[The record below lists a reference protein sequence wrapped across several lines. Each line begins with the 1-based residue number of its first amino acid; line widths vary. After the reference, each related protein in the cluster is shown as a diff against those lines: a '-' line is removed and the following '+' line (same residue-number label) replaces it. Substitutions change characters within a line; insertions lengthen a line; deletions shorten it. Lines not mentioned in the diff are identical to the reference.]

1 MEFEFKDMIKMEINT
16 CKKITVEGMGEVTVL
31 KVPRGWVYFYANT
44 STFVPERDKRR
55 SFGGPGQ
62 GQGFRGG
69 FNRDS
74 ARPLNES

>member
-16 CKKITVEGMGEVTVL
+16 CRKINVEGMGEVTVL

-55 SFGGPGQ
+55 SFGQ
-62 GQGFRGG
+62 QQGFRGG
-69 FNRDS
+69 FNRDQK
-74 ARPLNES
+74 PLNEGK